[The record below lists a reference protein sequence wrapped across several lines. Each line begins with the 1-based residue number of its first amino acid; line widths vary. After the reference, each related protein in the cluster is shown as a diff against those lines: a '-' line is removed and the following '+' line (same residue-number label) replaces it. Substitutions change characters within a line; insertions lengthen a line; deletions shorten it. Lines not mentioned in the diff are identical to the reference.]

1 MSGHSHWQTIRRKK
15 EANDTKR
22 GAVFTKIAR
31 EIVIAVRQGGGGDPE
46 TNIRFGT
53 EYLSVQLDE
62 FDGDVMRALA
72 AYNGGPDASE
82 RWWEYGGERDS
93 DVFVEDIGYSQTIDY
108 VRRVF
113 RYSEVYRRLY
123 GGRAS

>member
-1 MSGHSHWQTIRRKK
+1 M
-15 EANDTKR
+15 
-22 GAVFTKIAR
+22 
-31 EIVIAVRQGGGGDPE
+31 
-46 TNIRFGT
+46 
-53 EYLSVQLDE
+53 QLDE